1 MADTAEGTQIVSW
14 LSLGLIVLGIIGGA
28 INHKRIRSTC
38 CKHEAS
44 VSLDVENTGPKADT
58 KLEGI
63 KPKPTADEN
72 AS

>member
-1 MADTAEGTQIVSW
+1 MADTATGTQIVSW
-14 LSLGLIVLGIIGGA
+14 LSLGLIVLGIIGGV

-44 VSLDVENTGPKADT
+44 VSLDVENTSPKGDT

-63 KPKPTADEN
+63 KPKPTVDEN

>member
-1 MADTAEGTQIVSW
+1 MADTATGTQIVSW
-14 LSLGLIVLGIIGGA
+14 LSLGLIVLGIIGGV

-44 VSLDVENTGPKADT
+44 LSLDVENTSPKGDT
-58 KLEGI
+58 KLEGL
-63 KPKPTADEN
+63 KTKPTADEN

>member
-14 LSLGLIVLGIIGGA
+14 LSLALVVVSIVVGA

-44 VSLDVENTGPKADT
+44 VSLDIENTSPKGDT
-58 KLEGI
+58 KLEAI